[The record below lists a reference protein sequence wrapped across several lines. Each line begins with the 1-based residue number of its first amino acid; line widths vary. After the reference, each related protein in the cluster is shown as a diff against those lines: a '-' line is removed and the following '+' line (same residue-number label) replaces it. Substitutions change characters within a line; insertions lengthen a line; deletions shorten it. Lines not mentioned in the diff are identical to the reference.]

1 MFKKRKNCRRIK
13 WKACQKIILRDL
25 NILQSSDSSITSG
38 SDKNKF
44 FKDKLIITVTSA
56 GMLEIEDRRDSAFL
70 WVFEVLLDNAIS
82 TLKSDISLDAWTYK
96 YYDCHEEVTCK
107 SIQDVFSTILKRQH

>member
-1 MFKKRKNCRRIK
+1 M
-13 WKACQKIILRDL
+13 
-25 NILQSSDSSITSG
+25 NILQSSDSSITFG

>member
-1 MFKKRKNCRRIK
+1 MTELQALKEECSKKEKIVEELNEK
-13 WKACQKIILRDL
+13 LCQKIILRDL

-56 GMLEIEDRRDSAFL
+56 GMLEIEDRRDSAFYGY
-70 WVFEVLLDNAIS
+70 
-82 TLKSDISLDAWTYK
+82 LKFYLIMQSA
-96 YYDCHEEVTCK
+96 
-107 SIQDVFSTILKRQH
+107 